1 MSFLSS
7 PILFLFIILPLP
19 AILIISIVL
28 AARDSKK
35 HMNTKHDAKYTF
47 YYLLSLVALI
57 FMAISVGM
65 VAFGIIDKTIP
76 DILNY
81 YNYSSVDSRLK
92 FAISALLISIPVF
105 YSVSCLINRGLRCQ
119 ELDKESPIRRW
130 LTYFII
136 LVSSLIILGSFV
148 SLVNSFLSGELT
160 VRFILKV
167 ASVLLIAGISF
178 SFYLYDVKRE
188 SPEKKDRV
196 TKIFFV
202 VTLFL
207 VVSVFVAAWFFVE
220 SPQKTRARRI
230 DNLILN
236 NFFNLESCINSY
248 YTYNKKLPEKISD
261 LSLNQQIYF
270 NPEFALDPESN
281 EEIGYN
287 KINDSEFE
295 LCANF
300 RTSSYE
306 EDQNDPRLRL
316 NGNNQEHDSGYQCL
330 SRKLWIENAEAT
342 IEKK

>member
-92 FAISALLISIPVF
+92 FAISALLISIPAF
-105 YSVSCLINRGLRCQ
+105 YSVSYLINKGLRCQ

-196 TKIFFV
+196 TKIFFIA
-202 VTLFL
+202 TLFL

-236 NFFNLESCINSY
+236 NFSNLESSINSY

-270 NPEFALDPESN
+270 NPEFALDPESK

-287 KINDSEFE
+287 RINDTEFE
-295 LCANF
+295 LCAYF
-300 RTSSYE
+300 RASNR

-330 SRKLWIENAEAT
+330 SRKLWIENAEAA